1 MAGNTIGREAAPMNV
16 GTFERIGSTLMG
28 TALIFRALG
37 RPSLGRLV
45 MAIGGA
51 ALLQR
56 GLTGHC
62 TAYQRLGISTA
73 LHEEPELDA
82 SSPSLVFYGVHQR
95 RQRVRDDGDHERDY
109 DRGYGK
115 CRLHPPT
122 RMHAESLRV

>member
-1 MAGNTIGREAAPMNV
+1 MAGNTIGREAAPMNI

-28 TALIFRALG
+28 TALIFRAVG

-62 TAYQRLGISTA
+62 AAYQRLGISTVPR
-73 LHEEPELDA
+73 ERLDA
-82 SSPSLVFYGVHQR
+82 VDSASEDSFPASDPPSWTPVMGPAA
-95 RQRVRDDGDHERDY
+95 G
-109 DRGYGK
+109 
-115 CRLHPPT
+115 
-122 RMHAESLRV
+122 

>member
-1 MAGNTIGREAAPMNV
+1 MPGNTIGRQAAAMNV

-28 TALIFRALG
+28 TALISRALG

-62 TAYQRLGISTA
+62 AAYQRLGVSTA
-73 LHEEPELDA
+73 LREEPEPDA
-82 SSPSLVFYGVHQR
+82 VDCASEDSFPASDPPSWTPVVGPAAR
-95 RQRVRDDGDHERDY
+95 N
-109 DRGYGK
+109 
-115 CRLHPPT
+115 
-122 RMHAESLRV
+122 